1 MSRVDDI
8 SASRQSLIA
17 LFDGEPDQEAQALIE
32 DLVHRY
38 DPPIQVVQESTWALK
53 AGGLVHCA
61 VCQHLHGVRVKLPRE
76 RAGRCPEH
84 AAWKI
89 FYRHH
94 SWDAAERHEAALLKL
109 NEWLEGSD
117 AEPDETPATDV
128 AEELVCNV
136 CGAETRWGDKKLRYW
151 LCEEHNSWRTY
162 LKIVLHRIPTH
173 GKDGQ

>member
-8 SASRQSLIA
+8 DASRQSLIA

-38 DPPIQVVQESTWALK
+38 DPPIRVVQESTWALK

-61 VCQHLHGVRVKLPRE
+61 VCQHLHGVRVNLPRE

-89 FYRHH
+89 
-94 SWDAAERHEAALLKL
+94 
-109 NEWLEGSD
+109 
-117 AEPDETPATDV
+117 
-128 AEELVCNV
+128 
-136 CGAETRWGDKKLRYW
+136 
-151 LCEEHNSWRTY
+151 
-162 LKIVLHRIPTH
+162 
-173 GKDGQ
+173 